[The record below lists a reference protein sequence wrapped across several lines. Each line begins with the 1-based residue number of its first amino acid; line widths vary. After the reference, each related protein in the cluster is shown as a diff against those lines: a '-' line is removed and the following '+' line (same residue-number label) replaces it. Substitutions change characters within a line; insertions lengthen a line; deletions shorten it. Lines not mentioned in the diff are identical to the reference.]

1 MRAVLALFFSVIA
14 GSSINSAQADPYR
27 WCAVYRG
34 SSSCYF
40 MTPEQCRAAV
50 SGFNGFCTPNN
61 FYDGRPVTMPGG
73 PDGSPRIHH
82 PQYVA
87 PTGVRKPP
95 GKPLDDRKGLTP
107 LLEHHEKEIKD
118 HTLKSICKGA
128 PGCEGGHLRK

>member
-1 MRAVLALFFSVIA
+1 MRNVICTTLLGMVLGATPGLAES
-14 GSSINSAQADPYR
+14 NSAPSA
-27 WCAVYRG
+27 
-34 SSSCYF
+34 
-40 MTPEQCRAAV
+40 
-50 SGFNGFCTPNN
+50 
-61 FYDGRPVTMPGG
+61 GRG

-95 GKPLDDRKGLTP
+95 GKPLDDRKGQTP
-107 LLEHHEKEIKD
+107 ILEHHEKEIKD